1 MAVPVLV
8 QSRSGPPV
16 IRNGFTLMEMLIA
29 VTITAVIGLG
39 VWQVLG
45 NVVASRDRVNEVAEQ
60 FDSVQRAMLLLER
73 DITQIVNRP
82 GRDIYGD
89 FNPSLTSREDDF
101 ALMLTRQGWRNP
113 LGTRR
118 STLQRV
124 AWEYTGDELRRR
136 YWVSV
141 DQGQED
147 NSQDV
152 VALSD
157 VTDFSV
163 RFLDDQ
169 RNWRDN
175 WPDETSMANLNPGS
189 RPDIP
194 LPLGIEVTI
203 EHERFG
209 ELVRTFSLP
218 DFDISQA
225 QGVINAANE
234 SRNEQDDGQQDDDAQ
249 QDNSGSGSSSNAG
262 G

>member
-1 MAVPVLV
+1 MAVSVLAHSRAGRPVV
-8 QSRSGPPV
+8 
-16 IRNGFTLMEMLIA
+16 RNGFTLMEMLIA

-45 NVVASRDRVNEVAEQ
+45 NVVASRDRVNEVADQ
-60 FDSVQRAMLLLER
+60 FDSVQRTMLLLER

-82 GRDIYGD
+82 SRDIYGD
-89 FNPSLTSREDDF
+89 FNPALTSREDDF

-124 AWEYTGDELRRR
+124 GWEYTGDELRRR

-147 NSQDV
+147 NSQDIV
-152 VALSD
+152 LLPD
-157 VTDFSV
+157 VTDFTV

-169 RNWRDN
+169 RNWRDS
-175 WPDETSMANLNPGS
+175 WPDDASMANMNPGA
-189 RPDIP
+189 RPDVP
-194 LPLGIEVTI
+194 LPLGIEITLV
-203 EHERFG
+203 HERFG

-218 DFDISQA
+218 DFDNSQA
-225 QGVINAANE
+225 QGLINAANE
-234 SRNEQDDGQQDDDAQ
+234 AGNDEDDAQ
-249 QDNSGSGSSSNAG
+249 PQDDALQNNIQTG
-262 G
+262 GGNG

>member
-1 MAVPVLV
+1 MAVSVLA
-8 QSRSGPPV
+8 QSRKGRPV
-16 IRNGFTLMEMLIA
+16 VRNGFTLMEVLIA

-45 NVVASRDRVNEVAEQ
+45 NVVSSRDRVNEVADQ
-60 FDSVQRAMLLLER
+60 FDSIQRTMLLLER

-89 FNPSLTSREDDF
+89 FKPALTSREDDF

-152 VALSD
+152 VVLSD
-157 VTDFSV
+157 VTDFVV

-175 WPDETSMANLNPGS
+175 WPDDTSMANLSPGT

-194 LPLGIEVTI
+194 LPLGIEITI

-218 DFDISQA
+218 DFDNSQA
-225 QGVINAANE
+225 QGIINAANE
-234 SRNEQDDGQQDDDAQ
+234 SDSDEDDAQ
-249 QDNSGSGSSSNAG
+249 QDDAQQGNTQNG
-262 G
+262 GPQ